1 MDGFEG
7 KTTQSLQFR
16 LSLWLA
22 VAILASALAAGIF
35 SFAAAFH
42 EANLIQDAQLH
53 EVASLVTSRNV
64 DEMAHGSARYVPEQ
78 EPEAKVVVERIPD
91 RGAPHGTQFKLP
103 HALDDGIHTV
113 TIGELEWRVIV
124 KTLDAGTRIAV
135 GQQTR
140 DRDEIA
146 RNSAV
151 ATLIPFIVLVPVLLA
166 IVAVLVRR
174 TFGPLARLAAELD
187 SRGANDMSPVAGTA
201 GALVP
206 ALPAEITPFVVA
218 NNRLLARVAHA
229 VEVQRRF
236 VADAAHEL
244 RSPLTALSL
253 YAERLEAAEMSAPA
267 RERLATL
274 RQAIA
279 RTRALLEQ
287 LLTLARVQD
296 VAEAKTAP
304 VALGPVFRQILE
316 DLVPIAQAR
325 KLDIGVVGDAAA
337 VVQTSEPELATMLKN
352 LVDNAIRYTPPGG
365 RIDLSVSV
373 EHGATSIFIDDTG
386 PGIPE
391 AERERVFDR
400 FYRVLGSG
408 QSGSGLGLSIVQTIA
423 ARLGATVTLGN
434 APWPSGETGLRVAV
448 VFPATV
454 QRRAARTQPLA
465 TSA

>member
-1 MDGFEG
+1 M
-7 KTTQSLQFR
+7 TQSLQFR

-22 VAILASALAAGIF
+22 AAILASALAAGVF

-42 EANLIQDAQLH
+42 EANLIQDTQLH
-53 EVASLVTSRNV
+53 EVASLVTSHNV
-64 DEMAHGSARYVPEQ
+64 DEMAHGSARYVPTQ
-78 EPEAKVVVERIPD
+78 EPEAKVVVERIPERD
-91 RGAPHGTQFKLP
+91 ALQGTYFRLA
-103 HALDDGIHTV
+103 HSLGDGIHTV
-113 TIGELEWRVIV
+113 TIGGLEWRVIV
-124 KTLDAGTRIAV
+124 KTLDADTRIAV

-146 RNSAV
+146 RNSAA

-174 TFGPLARLAAELD
+174 TFRPLARLAAELD
-187 SRGANDMSPVAGTA
+187 NRNANDLSPVADTA
-201 GALVP
+201 GVR
-206 ALPAEITPFVVA
+206 LPTEITPFVVA

-253 YAERLEAAEMSAPA
+253 YAERLEAAELSVPA

-296 VAEAKTAP
+296 VADAKVGPVP
-304 VALGPVFRQILE
+304 VAAVFRQILE

-337 VVQTSEPELATMLKN
+337 VVETSEPDLATMLKN
-352 LVDNAIRYTPPGG
+352 LIDNAIRYTPPGG
-365 RIDLSVSV
+365 RIDLSVRV
-373 EHGATSIFIDDTG
+373 DQGATSIFIDDTG

-391 AERERVFDR
+391 SERERVFDR

-423 ARLGATVTLGN
+423 ARLGASVTLGN
-434 APWPSGETGLRVAV
+434 APWPSGATGLRVAV
-448 VFPATV
+448 VFPATAKP
-454 QRRAARTQPLA
+454 RPARTQPLA
-465 TSA
+465 TST

>member
-1 MDGFEG
+1 MDGLEA
-7 KTTQSLQFR
+7 KMTQSLQFR

-22 VAILASALAAGIF
+22 VAILASALAAGSF

-64 DEMAHGSARYVPEQ
+64 DEMAHGSARYVPTQ
-78 EPEAKVVVERIPD
+78 EPEAKVVVERIPERD
-91 RGAPHGTQFKLP
+91 ALQGTYFRVVQSLG
-103 HALDDGIHTV
+103 DGIHTV
-113 TIGELEWRVIV
+113 TIGGLEWRVIV
-124 KTLDAGTRIAV
+124 KTLEAGMRIAI

-146 RNSAV
+146 RSSAA

-174 TFGPLARLAAELD
+174 TFRPLARLAAELD
-187 SRGANDMSPVAGTA
+187 NRNANDLSPVADTA
-201 GALVP
+201 GGR
-206 ALPAEITPFVVA
+206 LPTEITPFVVA

-253 YAERLEAAEMSAPA
+253 HAERLDAAELAAPA

-296 VAEAKTAP
+296 VADARVGP
-304 VALGPVFRQILE
+304 VHVAAVFRQILE

-325 KLDIGVVGDAAA
+325 RLDIGVVGDAAA
-337 VVQTSEPELATMLKN
+337 VVETSEPELATMLKN

-365 RIDLSVSV
+365 RVDLSVRV

-391 AERERVFDR
+391 SERERVFDR

-423 ARLGATVTLGN
+423 ARLGASVALGS
-434 APWPSGETGLRVAV
+434 APWPSGASGLRVAV